1 MYLSRSACD
10 SLIWRAK
17 VSNLMGDNAHVIPQG
32 SLMLGKPINVRL
44 MGLLVL
50 IVSPFF
56 VTEQVSH
63 AVPEQIVTPL

>member
-1 MYLSRSACD
+1 MCLSRSAVDC
-10 SLIWRAK
+10 LIWRAK
-17 VSNLMGDNAHVIPQG
+17 VENLMGNSTHVISRD
-32 SLMLGKPINVRL
+32 SLGFGKPINVRL

-63 AVPEQIVTPL
+63 AVPE

>member
-1 MYLSRSACD
+1 MCLSRSAVDC
-10 SLIWRAK
+10 LIWRAK
-17 VSNLMGDNAHVIPQG
+17 VANLMGNSAHVI
-32 SLMLGKPINVRL
+32 SRDRLRFGKPTNVRL

-63 AVPEQIVTPL
+63 AVPE

>member
-1 MYLSRSACD
+1 MYLSRSATDC
-10 SLIWRAK
+10 LIWRAK
-17 VSNLMGDNAHVIPQG
+17 VENLMGNSAHVISG
-32 SLMLGKPINVRL
+32 DSLRLGKPINVRL

-63 AVPEQIVTPL
+63 AVPK